1 MQIEIADKTALVTG
15 SGRGIGK
22 AAVTYLAENGAN
34 VVVND
39 LELAPAQE
47 TVDEITDAGGTAIA
61 VTADV
66 SDETAVEEMVT
77 AATDEFGTVDI
88 LVNNAGGGGVVP
100 FTEKPDDTSWD
111 RSLQTHLYGAIYSTK
126 HVLDGM
132 LDQGYG
138 KVVNVTSIHTLN
150 GIGLAA
156 QYDVAKYSLLGL
168 TKSLSKELG
177 RHGIRVNA
185 VAPGHTETRNA
196 KNFSQETRDQILELV
211 PLERLAE
218 PEEIAHAIGF
228 LAAPASDYVNG
239 HELRIDG
246 GQQPIDSFKHER

>member
-1 MQIEIADKTALVTG
+1 MQLDIADRTALVTG

-34 VVVND
+34 VIVND
-39 LELAPAQE
+39 LETGPARE
-47 TVDEITDAGGTAIA
+47 TADEITDAGGNAIA
-61 VTADV
+61 LTADV
-66 SDETAVEEMVT
+66 SDESEVEEMVT
-77 AATDEFGTVDI
+77 AATDEFGTIDI

-100 FTEKPDDTSWD
+100 FTQDHDDTAWD
-111 RSLQTHLYGAIYSTK
+111 RTLHTHLYGAIYSTR

-132 LDQGYG
+132 LEQSYG

-150 GIGLAA
+150 GIGLAP
-156 QYDVAKYSLLGL
+156 QYDVAKYSLLGF

-177 RHGIRVNA
+177 RRGIRVNA

-196 KNFSQETRDQILELV
+196 KNFSEATREQILDLV
-211 PLERLAE
+211 PLERFAE

-239 HELRIDG
+239 HELRVDG
-246 GQQPIDSFKHER
+246 GQQPIDSFKHEG